1 MKGSW
6 VLIFRLELG
15 LSLGIS
21 LLLAFIV
28 PSFKIDIPKFKHF
41 LGKLR
46 VMH

>member
-1 MKGSW
+1 M
-6 VLIFRLELG
+6 IFRLELE

-21 LLLAFIV
+21 LLLAFNV
-28 PSFKIDIPKFKHF
+28 PSFKVDNPKFKHF